1 MPRSCI
7 MEYVLPGFGPDVA
20 RNKILKFP
28 ELSYASPD
36 DPWIKRWIIQT
47 IEIMAGRNY
56 FVPLYEAWRTES
68 VGRSESEIG
77 DILKLLNT
85 SLSINS
91 SHWPPVDLERH
102 ERLVMIANHPFGIG
116 DGIAILSLAEQ
127 LGRPFKILINKDLL
141 KVQEML
147 PYSLSVDFSESRE
160 ALATNIATRNEALK
174 LIGEGTTIIIFP
186 SGGVATSPTLFGR
199 AEELPWK
206 NFVAR
211 LVQSSRASVL
221 PIYFEGQNSRLF
233 QIASRWSMTLRL
245 SLLVAEFRR
254 FAESQ
259 CKLHIGE
266 IVSFQDLINKD
277 DRNKLIRE
285 LYDYV
290 HDLAPLET

>member
-1 MPRSCI
+1 M
-7 MEYVLPGFGPDVA
+7 
-20 RNKILKFP
+20 KFP

-85 SLSINS
+85 SLNINS
-91 SHWPPVDLERH
+91 SHWPPVDLMQH

-160 ALATNIATRNEALK
+160 ALATNIATRNEALR

-199 AEELPWK
+199 AKELPWK

-233 QIASRWSMTLRL
+233 HIVSHWSMTLRL

-266 IVSFQDLINKD
+266 IIPFEGLINKD